1 MMKKILTIAFLICA
15 ATFAQA
21 QLLLDYKTIEG
32 IVKNEREYFNDIV
45 ELFNNDD
52 PYIDVDDIA
61 LVYYGQAFLPTYAP
75 GKDPNEKKMKEYFNQ
90 DNYPMVYETAKNI
103 LKYNPASLDALFYAW
118 ISSKTI
124 GKSEEEYL
132 SYVNKH
138 QEIIGMIKTYGD
150 GKSSKSPFR
159 VISPEDQMHI
169 MLSLNIEDEIAR
181 DLDTESLCNIVNV
194 NPTREFQARRMYFD
208 ISLYLN
214 HVSK

>member
-118 ISSKTI
+118 IS
-124 GKSEEEYL
+124 
-132 SYVNKH
+132 
-138 QEIIGMIKTYGD
+138 
-150 GKSSKSPFR
+150 
-159 VISPEDQMHI
+159 
-169 MLSLNIEDEIAR
+169 
-181 DLDTESLCNIVNV
+181 
-194 NPTREFQARRMYFD
+194 
-208 ISLYLN
+208 
-214 HVSK
+214 

>member
-1 MMKKILTIAFLICA
+1 MKKILTIAFLICA

-181 DLDTESLCNIVNV
+181 DLDTESLCNIVIV

>member
-75 GKDPNEKKMKEYFNQ
+75 GKDPNEKKMKEYFNH

-181 DLDTESLCNIVNV
+181 DLDTESLCNIVIV